1 MKQQIKIHF
10 LIAIFLLGHAHISAQ
25 ELAPSKGAYK
35 PGEDVVISFSGGP
48 GNAKDWVGIYNEGQT
63 PGDVNSTDY
72 KYVDGKTSGELV
84 FDPLPVGK
92 YEAHLLENDGYE
104 ILASTTFE
112 VSDEVDV
119 PKVSLSKAE
128 YEIGEVIEIS
138 FSGGPG
144 NKLDWI
150 GVYQEGQ
157 TPGEVSST
165 DFEYVVG
172 KTSGSFVFDSLPV
185 GKYEAHLFED
195 DSYDILATESFNIK
209 EAPVANK
216 APVVVDRS
224 LEVNEEGSVSI
235 TLTGSDEDGDD
246 LSFTVLS
253 QPKNGALSGTA
264 PNLTYS
270 PKANYSGSD
279 SFTFKASDGK
289 ADSNTA
295 TVAIRVIKGLTLP
308 EGVYFEEDFDGLTLE
323 AFESDSEKDGDGTD
337 WAAQGPTGWV
347 MRKGEGHGPTEVGE
361 AVKEFDG
368 WTFFDPVS
376 WNATAGQ
383 LRGEFKKGKGV
394 IAVADSDE
402 YDDKADTA
410 FDASLETPSID
421 ISGAVANTLI
431 LTYDSSWRKEPQ
443 AGSVRVIYDGG
454 EEIELLKL
462 DEASPDLLNETVE
475 LALNNPAG
483 AKSAVVKWDYQGQ
496 NNWWWAIDNVGVYEE
511 EVNNSAPAVAGQS
524 VNVDED
530 GSVSIT
536 LEGSDADGDGLSFTV
551 VSQPE
556 SGTLSGTAPN
566 LAYSPKANYS
576 GSDSFTFKANDG
588 SADSNTATVTISV
601 VSVNDKPVVAG
612 QSVEVN
618 EDEEVSIT
626 LTGSDVD
633 GDELTFTVVSQ
644 PESGTLSGTAPNLAY
659 SPKANY
665 SGSDSF
671 TFKANDGSAD
681 SNTATVTISVVSVND
696 KPVVSGQSVEVNE
709 DEEVSI
715 TLTGSDEDG
724 DDLTFT
730 VVSQPKN
737 GALSG
742 TAPNLTY
749 SPKANYSGSD
759 SLTFKTSDGEIDS
772 NTATVTISVA
782 SVNDKPVVAGQS
794 VEVNEGEPV
803 SITLTGS
810 DEDGDDLTFT
820 VVSQPES
827 GTLSGTTP
835 NLAYSPKANYSG
847 SDSFTFKAN
856 DGSADSNT
864 ATVTVSVVSVN
875 DKPVVAGQSVNVD
888 EDGSVSITLEGSDA
902 DGDGLSFTVVSQP
915 KNGALSGTAP
925 NLTYS
930 PKANYSGSDSF
941 TFKTSDG
948 EIDSNTATVTISVAS
963 VNDEP
968 VVAGQSVEVN
978 EGEPVSITLTGSDE
992 DGDDLTFTVV
1002 SQPESGTL
1010 SGTAPNLTYSPK
1022 ANYSGSD
1029 SFMFKASDGEAGSNT
1044 ATITISVA
1052 SVNDKPVVAGQSVN
1066 VDEDGSVSI
1075 TLEGSDADGDGLSFT
1090 VVSQPKNGALSG
1102 TAPNLT
1108 YSPKANYSGSDSF
1121 TFKTSDGEIDSNTA
1135 TVTISVASVNDKP
1148 VVAGQ
1153 SVEVNEGEPVSIT
1166 LTGSDEDGDDLTFTV
1181 VSQPESGTLSGTAP
1195 NLTYSP
1201 KANYSGSDSFT
1212 FKANDGTVDS
1222 STATVSITETKK
1234 EVKKTLKFKFG
1245 QQSNETQ
1252 VEFNIWDSVTVEYS
1266 GGQGNSKDWIGTRP
1280 VGESEIY
1287 TGTRLSSEFKSGTI
1301 ELGSL
1306 KPGLYDLIWVN
1317 EGYMKANAKFR
1328 VLANDQG
1335 ATNPDTSWSIF
1346 VYGNADHNLTPGF
1359 LADIE
1364 EMKRAG
1370 GNENFNIVVLS
1381 DLDGSEASY
1390 IKNSGKCLDK
1400 YGVKEE
1406 HKYKVTRGVILD
1418 SDHKIVEVLPEQNT
1432 DDPHVLADFLDWG
1445 ITNYPAD
1452 RYGLVLWNHGGQ
1464 WGGYGGDKD
1473 NGQKSYSRPN
1483 MKSPDIK
1490 DVVLDVLA
1498 GHGLEKLDFL
1508 SFDTCLMGGAEIL
1521 ADIHQICDVYIAC
1534 PEIDYGDGWDYTA
1547 SLAYLKA
1554 FPDITNIEFA
1564 KKEVQFWG
1572 AHHSRSQSDR
1582 SYKFHA
1588 AYDMKYYG
1596 FYNNKLKAFTAAIL
1610 SETKTISSYNVS
1622 ILAKIRREA
1631 IHFSNSGRAREGS
1644 ADITKYID
1652 LGYFAEE
1659 IAKHFTGKLKT
1670 ASLELVHA
1678 IKKMIIAKTAGS
1690 KSQKAVGLSIYYPID
1705 GDANWTYSSDVTM
1718 VYNSGTEHEI
1728 NYWQHLNF
1736 LKAEHGGDNWLKY
1749 LGKVKNMNLND
1760 ISPPQISSGN
1770 DGSRSGRQDDGAVPV
1785 EEKDYYIAT
1794 LNDPTILEFE
1804 VTDGI
1809 DAYSAYVSLVSNEL
1823 TGNPNEYVY
1832 LGEIGS
1838 ALLDG
1843 EGEYEVEW
1851 DATMPIISLADSDTY
1866 DPIYLGGWA
1875 MEAGSDLYVSL
1886 ADYQAPGSDE
1896 LTSLILITRFDEDG
1910 YGIIDNIMADTVE
1923 TGSTEEITLSST
1935 SIDME
1940 LETGG
1945 KLWPVYYMEE
1955 LTEDDEYESW
1965 FVSDEDVFITIPE
1978 NGKEG
1983 LEISFQTVEEGNYTV
1998 EVQTFDYFD
2007 NGSEILSYFVHVP
2020 EEKNEIKNDEPTPEL
2035 SIGIENGNVVVSWP
2049 LFFMGYSLE
2058 WTAELGGGNLLNVPA
2073 NEINIFNGK
2082 YSFTHQPVDQTRFYR
2097 LIKR

>member
-1 MKQQIKIHF
+1 M
-10 LIAIFLLGHAHISAQ
+10 
-25 ELAPSKGAYK
+25 
-35 PGEDVVISFSGGP
+35 
-48 GNAKDWVGIYNEGQT
+48 
-63 PGDVNSTDY
+63 
-72 KYVDGKTSGELV
+72 
-84 FDPLPVGK
+84 
-92 YEAHLLENDGYE
+92 
-104 ILASTTFE
+104 
-112 VSDEVDV
+112 
-119 PKVSLSKAE
+119 
-128 YEIGEVIEIS
+128 
-138 FSGGPG
+138 
-144 NKLDWI
+144 
-150 GVYQEGQ
+150 
-157 TPGEVSST
+157 
-165 DFEYVVG
+165 
-172 KTSGSFVFDSLPV
+172 
-185 GKYEAHLFED
+185 
-195 DSYDILATESFNIK
+195 
-209 EAPVANK
+209 
-216 APVVVDRS
+216 
-224 LEVNEEGSVSI
+224 
-235 TLTGSDEDGDD
+235 
-246 LSFTVLS
+246 
-253 QPKNGALSGTA
+253 
-264 PNLTYS
+264 
-270 PKANYSGSD
+270 
-279 SFTFKASDGK
+279 FKASDGE
-289 ADSNTA
+289 AGSNTA
-295 TVAIRVIKGLTLP
+295 TITISVASVNDK
-308 EGVYFEEDFDGLTLE
+308 
-323 AFESDSEKDGDGTD
+323 
-337 WAAQGPTGWV
+337 
-347 MRKGEGHGPTEVGE
+347 
-361 AVKEFDG
+361 
-368 WTFFDPVS
+368 PV
-376 WNATAGQ
+376 
-383 LRGEFKKGKGV
+383 
-394 IAVADSDE
+394 
-402 YDDKADTA
+402 
-410 FDASLETPSID
+410 
-421 ISGAVANTLI
+421 
-431 LTYDSSWRKEPQ
+431 
-443 AGSVRVIYDGG
+443 
-454 EEIELLKL
+454 
-462 DEASPDLLNETVE
+462 
-475 LALNNPAG
+475 
-483 AKSAVVKWDYQGQ
+483 
-496 NNWWWAIDNVGVYEE
+496 
-511 EVNNSAPAVAGQS
+511 VAGQS

-551 VSQPE
+551 VSQP
-556 SGTLSGTAPN
+556 
-566 LAYSPKANYS
+566 
-576 GSDSFTFKANDG
+576 
-588 SADSNTATVTISV
+588 
-601 VSVNDKPVVAG
+601 
-612 QSVEVN
+612 
-618 EDEEVSIT
+618 
-626 LTGSDVD
+626 
-633 GDELTFTVVSQ
+633 
-644 PESGTLSGTAPNLAY
+644 
-659 SPKANY
+659 
-665 SGSDSF
+665 
-671 TFKANDGSAD
+671 
-681 SNTATVTISVVSVND
+681 
-696 KPVVSGQSVEVNE
+696 
-709 DEEVSI
+709 
-715 TLTGSDEDG
+715 
-724 DDLTFT
+724 
-730 VVSQPKN
+730 KN

-759 SLTFKTSDGEIDS
+759 SFTFKTSDGEIDS

-794 VEVNEGEPV
+794 VNVDEGEPV

-827 GTLSGTTP
+827 GTLSGTAP
-835 NLAYSPKANYSG
+835 NLTYSPKANYSG
-847 SDSFTFKAN
+847 SDSFMFKAS
-856 DGSADSNT
+856 DGEAGSNT
-864 ATVTVSVVSVN
+864 ATITISVASVN

-978 EGEPVSITLTGSDE
+978 EDEEVSITLTGSDE

-1222 STATVSITETKK
+1222 STATVSITETKN